1 MPNEAYERISF
12 IHSRQI
18 AGHGGGPGL
27 RDEGLLLSAL
37 ARPRN
42 LYAYGD
48 PTPDLAA
55 PAAAYAYGIARNH
68 PSIDGN
74 KRVALVAARTFLL
87 INGAD
92 VEASQEEKY
101 VTFLRL
107 AEGGLSEDELAGWV
121 RGRGAFFYSRVGG
134 RHRAGRVTE
143 DVAPDRLGDAQ
154 LFGTRRPRVAQV
166 VES

>member
-1 MPNEAYERISF
+1 MAEIIWLLEETVRA

-18 AGHGGGPGL
+18 AEHGGSPGL

-42 LYAYGD
+42 LSAYGD
-48 PTPDLAA
+48 PPPDLAA
-55 PAAAYAYGIARNH
+55 LAAAYAYGIARNH
-68 PSIDGN
+68 PFIDGN

-92 VEASQEEKY
+92 LEASQEEKY

-107 AEGGLSEDELAGWV
+107 AEGGLSEDELAGWI
-121 RGRGAFFYSRVGG
+121 GG
-134 RHRAGRVTE
+134 RMK
-143 DVAPDRLGDAQ
+143 
-154 LFGTRRPRVAQV
+154 
-166 VES
+166 